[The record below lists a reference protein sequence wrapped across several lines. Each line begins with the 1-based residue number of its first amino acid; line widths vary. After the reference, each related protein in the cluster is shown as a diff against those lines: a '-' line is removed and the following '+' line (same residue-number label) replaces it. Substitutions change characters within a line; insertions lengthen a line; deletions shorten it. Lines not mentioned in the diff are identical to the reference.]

1 MNGWNSTNK
10 ALGVK
15 WDWPLEISPKMT
27 GGICFLNLFEPY
39 RTVGGAWDI
48 GVAHGTQ
55 ENHLH
60 YCTETPSNP
69 RMPNT
74 TLGCLVDIVLFFF
87 VCVFFSTTFFLGG
100 NTTKCN
106 MLYITYTTCFF
117 SYNKYHE
124 SWIYTYAYN
133 TTVYKCRVFGGSN
146 AAFFH
151 RENTS
156 YLSKLVLLMVC
167 DQWLIPQEHMN

>member
-74 TLGCLVDIVLFFF
+74 TLGCLVDIVFFC
-87 VCVFFSTTFFLGG
+87 VCVFFHNLFFWGEYYQ
-100 NTTKCN
+100 
-106 MLYITYTTCFF
+106 MQHVI
-117 SYNKYHE
+117 YNIYHM
-124 SWIYTYAYN
+124 
-133 TTVYKCRVFGGSN
+133 
-146 AAFFH
+146 FFH
-151 RENTS
+151 VINIMNHE
-156 YLSKLVLLMVC
+156 YILMYT
-167 DQWLIPQEHMN
+167 IPQSINAGCSAVAMRLFFTGRIHHTYQSSFC

>member
-74 TLGCLVDIVLFFF
+74 TLGCLVDIFFF
-87 VCVFFSTTFFLGG
+87 CVCFFSTTFFFGG

-106 MLYITYTTCFF
+106 MLFITYTTCFF
-117 SYNKYHE
+117 HIINIMNHE
-124 SWIYTYAYN
+124 YI
-133 TTVYKCRVFGGSN
+133 
-146 AAFFH
+146 
-151 RENTS
+151 
-156 YLSKLVLLMVC
+156 LMHT
-167 DQWLIPQEHMN
+167 IPQSINARCSAVAMRLFFTGRIHHTYQSSFCWWFVTNG

>member
-1 MNGWNSTNK
+1 MAQKTTTGQVGTVEFPWETMGNGWNSTNK

-74 TLGCLVDIVLFFF
+74 TLGCLVDIVFFL
-87 VCVFFSTTFFLGG
+87 CVFFFHKLFFWGEYYQMQHVIY
-100 NTTKCN
+100 NIYH
-106 MLYITYTTCFF
+106 MFF
-117 SYNKYHE
+117 F
-124 SWIYTYAYN
+124 I
-133 TTVYKCRVFGGSN
+133 
-146 AAFFH
+146 
-151 RENTS
+151 
-156 YLSKLVLLMVC
+156 
-167 DQWLIPQEHMN
+167 

>member
-1 MNGWNSTNK
+1 MGLAIRNIAKN
-10 ALGVK
+10 
-15 WDWPLEISPKMT
+15 DWWHL
-27 GGICFLNLFEPY
+27 LFESFW
-39 RTVGGAWDI
+39 AIQDCW
-48 GVAHGTQ
+48 
-55 ENHLH
+55 
-60 YCTETPSNP
+60 
-69 RMPNT
+69 
-74 TLGCLVDIVLFFF
+74 GCLGHWRRTWNPGEPPPLLHRNTVQPQDAKYNFGVFSRHLFFC
-87 VCVFFSTTFFLGG
+87 VCFFSTTFFFGG

-106 MLYITYTTCFF
+106 MLFITYTTCFF
-117 SYNKYHE
+117 SYDKYHE

-133 TTVYKCRVFGGSN
+133 TTVYKCTVFGGSN